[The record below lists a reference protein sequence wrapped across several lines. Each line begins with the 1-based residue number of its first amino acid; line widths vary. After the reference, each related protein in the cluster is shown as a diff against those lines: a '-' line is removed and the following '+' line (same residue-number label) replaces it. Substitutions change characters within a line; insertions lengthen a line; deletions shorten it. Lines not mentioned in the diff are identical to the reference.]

1 MALSSY
7 RGGEV
12 MIEISDKEFI
22 KLAGYIKTN
31 FGIHLSDEKRTL
43 VMGRLWNVLNSL
55 NMENFSD
62 YLNYIA
68 TDQSGEA
75 ARTFIN
81 QMTTNHTYFMR
92 ESDHF
97 DLFRAKVLPEQVPK
111 IKDRDLRVWSAGCS
125 TGEEAYTLA
134 ILINEFFGNAR
145 LGWDTKLLA
154 TDISEKVLVEA
165 KKGIYSRE
173 EVALLPERWKHNYF
187 HPHGMNQYE
196 VKPKIKNEVVFR
208 RFNLMDPFP
217 FKKKFHVIFCRNV
230 MIYFDASTRMQ
241 LIHKFYD
248 SLVPGGYLFI
258 GHSET
263 IQRDHTKFKYVMPAV
278 YRKE

>member
-111 IKDRDLRVWSAGCS
+111 IKDRDLRV
-125 TGEEAYTLA
+125 
-134 ILINEFFGNAR
+134 
-145 LGWDTKLLA
+145 
-154 TDISEKVLVEA
+154 
-165 KKGIYSRE
+165 
-173 EVALLPERWKHNYF
+173 
-187 HPHGMNQYE
+187 
-196 VKPKIKNEVVFR
+196 
-208 RFNLMDPFP
+208 
-217 FKKKFHVIFCRNV
+217 
-230 MIYFDASTRMQ
+230 
-241 LIHKFYD
+241 
-248 SLVPGGYLFI
+248 
-258 GHSET
+258 
-263 IQRDHTKFKYVMPAV
+263 
-278 YRKE
+278 